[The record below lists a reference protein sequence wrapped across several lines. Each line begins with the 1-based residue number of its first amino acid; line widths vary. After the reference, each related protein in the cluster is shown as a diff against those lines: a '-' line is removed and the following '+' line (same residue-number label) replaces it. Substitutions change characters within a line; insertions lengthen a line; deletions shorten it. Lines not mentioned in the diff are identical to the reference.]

1 MTQVSFVA
9 NPILVNNVDQKK
21 KHKKLSRNQKGEN
34 SEKSLKLVG
43 NLGTDFRNCG
53 HGPQEQAKERERN
66 RK

>member
-21 KHKKLSRNQKGEN
+21 HKKLSRNQKGEY
-34 SEKSLKLVG
+34 SEESLKLVG